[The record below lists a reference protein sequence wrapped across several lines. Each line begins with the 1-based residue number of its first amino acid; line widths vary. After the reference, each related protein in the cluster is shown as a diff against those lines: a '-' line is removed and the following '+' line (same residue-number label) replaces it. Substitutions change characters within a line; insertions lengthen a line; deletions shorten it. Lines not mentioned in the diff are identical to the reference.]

1 MVASVVGGSPSDYNE
16 ICEVLKDFSIDEII
30 EAVMANAESLKESV
44 TSVSTATSVEVKES
58 PKH

>member
-1 MVASVVGGSPSDYNE
+1 MVASVVGGSPADYNE

-44 TSVSTATSVEVKES
+44 TSVSTATSVEAKES